1 MKETG
6 YGLSRGLAI
15 GFEAAE
21 KRIRETLKEQG
32 FGVLT
37 EIDVQRTL
45 KDKIGAEMKRYKI
58 LGACNPA
65 FAQKALATET
75 EIGLMMPC
83 NVIVY
88 EGDDGAVHVSAIDPL
103 AAMGKIGIDALKP
116 HAVEVRE
123 KLKKAILAV

>member
-6 YGLSRGLAI
+6 YGLSRALTLK
-15 GFEAAE
+15 FDDAE

-37 EIDVQRTL
+37 EIDVKRTL
-45 KDKIGAEMKRYKI
+45 KEKIGKEMKRYKI
-58 LGACNPA
+58 LGACNPK
-65 FAQKALATET
+65 FAERALATET

-88 EGDDGAVHVSAIDPL
+88 EGDDGAVHVAAIDPL
-103 AAMGKIGIDALKP
+103 ASMGKIGIDALKP
-116 HAVEVRE
+116 YAAEVRE
-123 KLKKAILAV
+123 KLKNAILAV

>member
-1 MKETG
+1 MQETG
-6 YGLSRGLAI
+6 YGLSRGLKI
-15 GFEAAE
+15 GFDEAE

-32 FGVLT
+32 FGILT

-58 LGACNPA
+58 LGACNPK

-103 AAMGKIGIDALKP
+103 AAMGAIGIEALKP
-116 HAVEVRE
+116 HAAEVRE
-123 KLKKAILAV
+123 KLKKAVLAV